1 MKQIEYLAPA
11 SLGEVYAALQNGKTS
26 AFLAGGTDI
35 IVQLREGRKQVDQ
48 LIDVKHIPD
57 LMRYGW
63 TGDGGLEIGA
73 SVPFAEIY
81 EDAEIARR
89 LPCVIDCAMLV
100 GGIQIQSRACFGGNI
115 GNSGPA
121 ADTVPALIALGATL
135 TLGSRDGTR
144 DLPLEEFFTGPGQ
157 NVLAPGE
164 VIVKV
169 NIPPQPA
176 NSGAFFHRFIPRN
189 EMDIAVVNVGARL
202 DLDAA
207 RERIEGARVSVGAV
221 APTPL
226 FVAAAGEAL
235 AGQAPTA
242 EAFAQAADIAADAA
256 TPITDMRGSIAQ
268 RVHLT
273 RVLTIRA
280 LQQALERAREAQES

>member
-1 MKQIEYLAPA
+1 MKEIDYLAPS
-11 SLGEVYAALQNGKTS
+11 SLDEAYAALQNGKTS

-48 LIDVKHIPD
+48 LIDVKHIPE
-57 LMRYGW
+57 LTSYAW
-63 TGDGGLEIGA
+63 TDAGGLEIGA

-81 EDAEIARR
+81 EDDEIARR
-89 LPCVIDCAMLV
+89 LPCVIDCATLV

-135 TLGSRDGTR
+135 TLGSADGTR
-144 DLPLEEFFTGPGQ
+144 GLPLEDFFTGPGQ
-157 NVLAPGE
+157 NVLEPGE
-164 VIVKV
+164 LIIKI

-176 NSGAFFHRFIPRN
+176 NSGSFFHRFIPRN
-189 EMDIAVVNVGARL
+189 EMDIAVVNVGARI
-202 DLDAA
+202 DLDASG
-207 RERIEGARVSVGAV
+207 ERIEGARISVGAV
-221 APTPL
+221 APVPL
-226 FVAAAGEAL
+226 YVAAAGDAL
-235 AGQAPTA
+235 VGETPT
-242 EAFAQAADIAADAA
+242 EDTFARAADIAADAA

-273 RVLTIRA
+273 RVLTYRA
-280 LQQALERAREAQES
+280 LDRALERAREA

>member
-1 MKQIEYLAPA
+1 MKEIDYLAPS
-11 SLGEVYAALQNGKTS
+11 SLDEAYAALGNGRTS

-48 LIDVKHIPD
+48 LIDVKRIPE
-57 LMRYGW
+57 LMRCEW
-63 TGDGGLEIGA
+63 TDGGGLAIGA
-73 SVPFAEIY
+73 AVPFAEVY

-89 LPCVIDCAMLV
+89 LPCLIDCAALV

-135 TLGSRDGTR
+135 TLGSREGTR
-144 DLPLEEFFTGPGQ
+144 ELPLERFFTGPGQ

-164 VIVKV
+164 LIVTV
-169 NIPPQPA
+169 NVPPQPA
-176 NSGAFFHRFIPRN
+176 RSGAFFHRFIPRN
-189 EMDIAVVNVGARL
+189 EMDIAVVNVGARIE
-202 DLDAA
+202 LDAA
-207 RERIEGARVSVGAV
+207 GERIAGARVSVGAV

-226 FVAAAGEAL
+226 FVEEAGAAL
-235 AGQAPTA
+235 VGQAPGD
-242 EAFAQAADIAADAA
+242 EAFARAAAAAA
-256 TPITDMRGSIAQ
+256 AAARPITDMRGSAPQ

-273 RVLTIRA
+273 RVLTHRA
-280 LQQALERAREAQES
+280 LRRALERAREA

>member
-1 MKQIEYLAPA
+1 MKEIEYLAPT
-11 SLGEVYAALQNGKTS
+11 SLDEAYAALQNGKTS

-48 LIDVKHIPD
+48 LIDVKHIAE
-57 LMRYGW
+57 LMSYGW
-63 TGDGGLEIGA
+63 TSDGGLEIGA

-81 EDAEIARR
+81 EDDEIVRR
-89 LPCVIDCAMLV
+89 LPAVIDCATLV

-135 TLGSRDGTR
+135 TLGSSGGTR
-144 DLPLEEFFTGPGQ
+144 ELALEEFFTGPGQ
-157 NVLAPGE
+157 NVLAAGE
-164 VIVKV
+164 IIIKV

-202 DLDAA
+202 DLSADGD
-207 RERIEGARVSVGAV
+207 RIEGARISVGAV
-221 APTPL
+221 APVPL
-226 FVAAAGEAL
+226 YVAAAGEAL
-235 AGQAPTA
+235 VGQAPTA
-242 EAFAQAADIAADAA
+242 EAFARAADAAAEAA
-256 TPITDMRGSIAQ
+256 TPITDMRGSVAQ

-273 RVLTIRA
+273 RVLTTRA
-280 LQQALERAREAQES
+280 LDRALERAREA

>member
-1 MKQIEYLAPA
+1 MKEIDYLAPS
-11 SLGEVYAALQNGKTS
+11 SLGEAYAALSNGKTS

-48 LIDVKHIPD
+48 LIDVKHIPE
-57 LMRYGW
+57 LVSYGW
-63 TGDGGLEIGA
+63 TGAGGLEIGA

-81 EDAEIARR
+81 EDAEIVRR
-89 LPCVIDCAMLV
+89 LPCVIDCATLI

-135 TLGSRDGTR
+135 TLGSADGTR
-144 DLPLEEFFTGPGQ
+144 ELVLEDFFTGPGQ
-157 NVLAPGE
+157 NVLGPGE
-164 VIVKV
+164 LIVKV

-176 NSGAFFHRFIPRN
+176 NSGSFFHRFIPRN

-207 RERIEGARVSVGAV
+207 GERIEGARISIGAV
-221 APTPL
+221 APVPL

-235 AGQAPTA
+235 VGQVAGD

-273 RVLTIRA
+273 RVLTNRA
-280 LQQALERAREAQES
+280 LNRALDRAREA

>member
-1 MKQIEYLAPA
+1 MKEIDYLAPT
-11 SLGEVYAALQNGKTS
+11 SLGEAYAALQNGKTS

-48 LIDVKHIPD
+48 LIDVKHIPE
-57 LMRYGW
+57 LTSYGW
-63 TGDGGLEIGA
+63 TADGGLTIGA

-81 EDAEIARR
+81 EDAEIVRR
-89 LPCVIDCAMLV
+89 LPCVIDCATLV

-135 TLGSRDGTR
+135 TLGSADGTR

-157 NVLAPGE
+157 NVLGPGE
-164 VIVKV
+164 LIVTV

-202 DLDAA
+202 DLDAGG
-207 RERIEGARVSVGAV
+207 ERIEGARVSVGAV

-226 FVAAAGEAL
+226 YVAAAGDAL
-235 AGQAPTA
+235 AGEAPTEA
-242 EAFAQAADIAADAA
+242 AFARAADIAADAA
-256 TPITDMRGSIAQ
+256 TPITDMRGSVAQ

-273 RVLTIRA
+273 RVLTHRA
-280 LQQALERAREAQES
+280 LDRALERAREA

>member
-1 MKQIEYLAPA
+1 MKEIEYLAPA
-11 SLGEVYAALQNGKTS
+11 SLDEAYDALQNSKTS

-48 LIDVKHIPD
+48 LIDVKHIPE
-57 LMRYGW
+57 LIRYGW
-63 TGDGGLEIGA
+63 TAAGGLEIGA

-89 LPCVIDCAMLV
+89 LPCVIDCATLV

-135 TLGSRDGTR
+135 TLSSRAGTR
-144 DLPLEEFFTGPGQ
+144 ELPLEEFFTGPGQ

-164 VIVKV
+164 LISKV
-169 NIPPQPA
+169 NVPPQPA

-202 DLDAA
+202 ELDAA
-207 RERIEGARVSVGAV
+207 GERIEGARISVGAV
-221 APTPL
+221 APVPL
-226 FVAAAGEAL
+226 FVAAAGESL
-235 AGQAPTA
+235 VGQAPDA
-242 EAFAQAADIAADAA
+242 EAFARAADLAAAAA

-268 RVHLT
+268 RIHLT
-273 RVLTIRA
+273 RVLTTRA
-280 LQQALERAREAQES
+280 LDRALERAREAQES

>member
-1 MKQIEYLAPA
+1 MKEIEYLAPS
-11 SLGEVYAALQNGKTS
+11 SLDEAYAALQNGKSS

-35 IVQLREGRKQVDQ
+35 IVQLREGRKHVDQ
-48 LIDVKHIPD
+48 LIDVKHIPE
-57 LMRYGW
+57 LISYGW
-63 TGDGGLEIGA
+63 TDSGGLAIGA

-89 LPCVIDCAMLV
+89 LPCLIDCATLV

-135 TLGSRDGTR
+135 TLGSAEGVRE
-144 DLPLEEFFTGPGQ
+144 LPLEDFFTGPGQ
-157 NVLAPGE
+157 NVLGPGE
-164 VIVKV
+164 LIITI

-202 DLDAA
+202 DLDASG
-207 RERIEGARVSVGAV
+207 ERIVGARISVGAV

-226 FVAAAGEAL
+226 YVTAAGDAL
-235 AGQAPTA
+235 VGETPTEDSFARAAGIAA
-242 EAFAQAADIAADAA
+242 EAAS
-256 TPITDMRGSIAQ
+256 PITDMRGSVAQ
-268 RVHLT
+268 RIHLT
-273 RVLTIRA
+273 RVLTYRA
-280 LQQALERAREAQES
+280 LDRALERAREA

>member
-1 MKQIEYLAPA
+1 MKEIDYLAPS
-11 SLGEVYAALQNGKTS
+11 SLNEAYAALQNGKTS

-48 LIDVKHIPD
+48 LIDVKHIPE
-57 LMRYGW
+57 LTSCSW
-63 TGDGGLEIGA
+63 TDDGGLTIGA

-81 EDAEIARR
+81 EDDEIVRR
-89 LPCVIDCAMLV
+89 LPCLIDCATLV

-135 TLGSRDGTR
+135 TLGSAEGTR
-144 DLPLEEFFTGPGQ
+144 DLPLEDFFTGPGQ
-157 NVLAPGE
+157 NVLGPGE
-164 VIVKV
+164 LIITV
-169 NIPPQPA
+169 NVPAQPA

-202 DLDAA
+202 DLDASG
-207 RERIEGARVSVGAV
+207 ERIEGARISVGAV

-226 FVAAAGEAL
+226 YVVAAGEAL
-235 AGQAPTA
+235 VGEAPTA
-242 EAFAQAADIAADAA
+242 EAFARAADIAADAA
-256 TPITDMRGSIAQ
+256 TPITDMRGSVAQ

-273 RVLTIRA
+273 RVLTTRA
-280 LQQALERAREAQES
+280 LNQALERAREA